1 MFRKT
6 IRAKIHQARITQ
18 CDVEY
23 VGSITIDEDLL
34 RAVDIRPNEAV
45 SIYNI
50 DNGNRFET
58 YVFRGEPGSGIIG
71 VNGAAARLVEP
82 DQRIII
88 ACYAWLETSEIDQ
101 HLAKVIVVDEH
112 NRVARHLTY
121 DSALRDP
128 AVEGGLTV

>member
-1 MFRKT
+1 M

-18 CDVEY
+18 CDVDY

-88 ACYAWLETSEIDQ
+88 ACYALMEAHEVDQ
-101 HLAKVIVVDEH
+101 HVARVIVVDDH
-112 NRVARHLTY
+112 NRIAKHLQY
-121 DSALRDP
+121 DSELHDP
-128 AVEGGLTV
+128 TVGGRVTV